1 MLPQGTIMQFPDSIE
16 LIKYPSKSLYNK
28 CLDVLPDEIDDKF
41 RDFVTRMGKMCYLLR
56 GFAIAANQVVAS
68 KTLNVNIR
76 TYDSFSVSGIQKRF
90 FVLNSADDRLKEV
103 FGSVAVVNP
112 VIKEKRNPGKWKESC
127 LSIPKVAAWND
138 RFLEI
143 DVEFVNEV
151 GQKKELTLKDL
162 DAVLFQH
169 EVGHLDG
176 ELFIDKIS
184 SYEKNKVIGLINKL
198 RK

>member
-1 MLPQGTIMQFPDSIE
+1 MQFPDSIE

-28 CLDVLPDEIDDKF
+28 CLDVLPEEIDQF
-41 RDFVTRMGKMCYLLR
+41 R
-56 GFAIAANQVVAS
+56 GFIIRMAKACYEFGGFALAANQ
-68 KTLNVNIR
+68 I
-76 TYDSFSVSGIQKRF
+76 GIGKRF
-90 FVLNSADDRLKEV
+90 FVLNSADERLKEV

-112 VIKEKRNPGKWKESC
+112 VIKEKRLPGRWKESC
-127 LSIPKVAAWND
+127 LSVPKVAAWNE